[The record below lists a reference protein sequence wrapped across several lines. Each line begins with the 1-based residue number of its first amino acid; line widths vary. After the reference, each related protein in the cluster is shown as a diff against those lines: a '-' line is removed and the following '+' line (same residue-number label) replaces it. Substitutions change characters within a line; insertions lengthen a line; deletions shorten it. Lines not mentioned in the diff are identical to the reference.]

1 MGPDDPGTC
10 LATVALEQPASSS
23 IPLVAGKRYR
33 TARVVRAMVG
43 CASMEAAMNRAA
55 LSPSSLWSMARES
68 VSAWVDDFAPSMGA
82 AIAYYTMFSMAPM
95 LLIILA
101 IAGFFFGREAAS
113 DQLYAQIGG
122 LVGDDSARA
131 IQGLVDS
138 ASNPKEGAIATI
150 VSVVLLLIGAT
161 TVFAELQTDLDR
173 VWKAPAA
180 KKDEGLWSMVRGRLL
195 SLGLVVSMGFV
206 MLVSLVISAALSALG
221 SWWGG
226 LFGELEWLLQ
236 LVNALVSFA
245 VITVM
250 FALMYK
256 ILPRV
261 SIGWHDVWIGAAVT
275 ALLFTIGKLLVGLY
289 LGKASV
295 ASSFGAAGSLAVIL
309 VWVYYSAQI
318 FLLGAEFTWV
328 FAHRFGSRQGKEK
341 PATAKEQGS
350 TAKPATEGAA
360 AAAPA
365 APQGVTHPAAARDR
379 PAPPATQPAAAGPR
393 PAQPSVA
400 GPRSAV
406 PAYASAAMPS
416 PRRAQPPRSPSGLVQ
431 HHPGVMAAGA
441 LLLGALA
448 SEALRFGRTHSRPRA
463 LRALADDVSRLR
475 ALSRR
480 PASRALRWLRA

>member
-1 MGPDDPGTC
+1 
-10 LATVALEQPASSS
+10 
-23 IPLVAGKRYR
+23 
-33 TARVVRAMVG
+33 
-43 CASMEAAMNRAA
+43 MNRAA

-68 VSAWVDDFAPSMGA
+68 ASSWVDDFAPSMGA
-82 AIAYYTMFSMAPM
+82 AIAYYTMFSIAPM
-95 LLIILA
+95 LLIIIA

-113 DQLYAQIGG
+113 EQLYAQIAG
-122 LVGDDSARA
+122 LVGDDGARA

-138 ASNPKEGAIATI
+138 ASDPKDGMIATI
-150 VSVVLLLIGAT
+150 ISVVVLLIGAT

-173 VWKAPAA
+173 IWKAPAA
-180 KKDEGLWSMVRGRLL
+180 KKDEGIWAMIRGRLL

-226 LFGELEWLLQ
+226 LFGELEWLLH
-236 LVNALVSFA
+236 LVNLLVSFA

-275 ALLFTIGKLLVGLY
+275 ALLFTIGKFLVGLY

-295 ASSFGAAGSLAVIL
+295 ASGFGAAGSFAVIL

-328 FAHRFGSRQGKEK
+328 FAHRYGTRQGQDK

-350 TAKPATEGAA
+350 TAKPATEGASASQPSTTPSA
-360 AAAPA
+360 A
-365 APQGVTHPAAARDR
+365 G
-379 PAPPATQPAAAGPR
+379 QPTAGPR
-393 PAQPSVA
+393 PGPRPAVPSPA
-400 GPRSAV
+400 GPRSTV
-406 PAYASAAMPS
+406 PAYASTAPAPL
-416 PRRAQPPRSPSGLVQ
+416 RRAPARRQPTGLVQ
-431 HHPGVMAAGA
+431 RHPGVIAAAA

-463 LRALADDVSRLR
+463 LRALAKDVSRLR
-475 ALSRR
+475 TMTRR